1 VVSDLYLFMIL
12 IFYPGGYM
20 NLNDLKKLTRHQK
33 MASIRSPMEQNEHCP
48 VCDKHVPDV
57 RFKGTVHEL
66 EQVDFSHDAWI
77 LADGSVACEDGHG
90 GLMVE
95 LCADCIALDKQ
106 ISVRQITKL

>member
-12 IFYPGGYM
+12 IFYPGEYM
-20 NLNDLKKLTRHQK
+20 TNYYNKLSLHDK
-33 MASIRSPMEQNEHCP
+33 MAVFRSPMEQNEHCP

-57 RFKGTVHEL
+57 RFKGTVNEL
-66 EQVDFSHDAWI
+66 KQVNDDAWI

-95 LCADCIALDKQ
+95 ICIDCLRRSKFLFQ
-106 ISVRQITKL
+106 

>member
-1 VVSDLYLFMIL
+1 MTNY
-12 IFYPGGYM
+12 Y
-20 NLNDLKKLTRHQK
+20 NKLSLHDK
-33 MASIRSPMEQNEHCP
+33 MAVFRSPMEQNEHCP

-66 EQVDFSHDAWI
+66 KQVNDDAWI

>member
-12 IFYPGGYM
+12 IFYSGEYM
-20 NLNDLKKLTRHQK
+20 TNYYNKLSLHDK
-33 MASIRSPMEQNEHCP
+33 MAVFRSPMEQSEHCP

-66 EQVDFSHDAWI
+66 EQVDFSCDAWV

-95 LCADCIALDKQ
+95 LCADCIALDIQ
-106 ISVRQITKL
+106 LTERQITKL